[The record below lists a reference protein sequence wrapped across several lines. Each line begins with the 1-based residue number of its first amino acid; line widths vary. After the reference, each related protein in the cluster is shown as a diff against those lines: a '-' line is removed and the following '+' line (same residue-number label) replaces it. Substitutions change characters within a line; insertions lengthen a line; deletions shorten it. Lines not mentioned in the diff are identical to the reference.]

1 MPRQSFARWAL
12 SWLIAGAVITLRMT
26 CRTRMHNDPRPQLRS
41 HAVPYAFSVLHAHQI
56 AAVINREPGTAA
68 MVSQSPDGQ
77 LLMTAFWALGVKA
90 MRGSSNSSHSAKVC
104 KGGQSALRALANHL
118 GNGSPAYLAVDGPH
132 GPRSRVSKGI
142 AVLAKQT
149 GAAVLNVV
157 AVPRRRW
164 IIRGV
169 WDRFQVPKPF
179 TRIDGYFGDPL
190 YYQQGEGV
198 EAFRQ
203 RIETQLQGMESRYD
217 AMEAHTAA
225 KATTRRSQQRS
236 KSAVTEG
243 SQNGNP

>member
-1 MPRQSFARWAL
+1 M
-12 SWLIAGAVITLRMT
+12 
-26 CRTRMHNDPRPQLRS
+26 
-41 HAVPYAFSVLHAHQI
+41 
-56 AAVINREPGTAA
+56 
-68 MVSQSPDGQ
+68 
-77 LLMTAFWALGVKA
+77 
-90 MRGSSNSSHSAKVC
+90 
-104 KGGQSALRALANHL
+104 
-118 GNGSPAYLAVDGPH
+118 
-132 GPRSRVSKGI
+132 
-142 AVLAKQT
+142 LAKQT

-225 KATTRRSQQRS
+225 KATTRRSQQRR

-243 SQNGNP
+243 SQNGDP